1 MRTRLLLTRPEEDAT
16 RLRRDLEARGFA
28 IDTAPLLSIQPLP
41 APSLLNGISFEG
53 ISGLLVTS
61 ANGLRAFTAQSARR
75 DLTVYA
81 VGEASARAATAA
93 GFADVQA
100 AGGDVVSLAA
110 LVREKAD
117 PAQGGLLHVAG
128 ETLAGDLKGMLEAA
142 GFQVARVTL
151 YRAEAATTLPDAVSD
166 ALQRGE
172 YDGVLFFSPRTAATF
187 AKLAQNMASGRIT
200 AYCLSA
206 AVAQALADLPWRR
219 VAVAASPSEA
229 ALLALLEE
237 ES

>member
-1 MRTRLLLTRPEEDAT
+1 MRTRLLLTRPEEDAA

-28 IDTAPLLSIQPLP
+28 ADTAPLLSIRNLP
-41 APSLLNGISFEG
+41 AELSLEG
-53 ISGLLVTS
+53 ITGLLVTS
-61 ANGLRAFTAQSARR
+61 ANGLRAFVAQSSRR

-81 VGEASARAATAA
+81 VGEASARAAIAA
-93 GFADVQA
+93 GFTAVHA
-100 AGGDVVSLAA
+100 AGGDVTSLAA

-117 PAQGGLLHVAG
+117 PARGSLLHVAG
-128 ETLAGDLKGMLEAA
+128 ETLAGDLKGLLEAA
-142 GFQVARVTL
+142 GFQVSRITL
-151 YRAEAATTLPDAVSD
+151 YRAEAATALPDAVAK
-166 ALQRGE
+166 ALSAGE

-187 AKLAQNMASGRIT
+187 AKLAQNMASGRVT

-206 AVAQALADLPWRR
+206 AVAQALAGLPWRH
-219 VAVAASPSEA
+219 VAVAVEPSEA

>member
-16 RLRRDLEARGFA
+16 RLRCDLEARGFA

-41 APSLLNGISFEG
+41 APSLLNGVSLEG

-151 YRAEAATTLPDAVSD
+151 YRAEAATALPDAVSD

-187 AKLAQNMASGRIT
+187 AKLAQNMASGQIGR
-200 AYCLSA
+200 ASC
-206 AVAQALADLPWRR
+206 RER
-219 VAVAASPSEA
+219 VS
-229 ALLALLEE
+229 
-237 ES
+237 